1 MKIYL
6 LLRRDLRHCLDHVR
20 DLFDEETIVKCK
32 AGESRQKYSSIPSY
46 GNDEQK
52 KSDKVS

>member
-20 DLFDEETIVKCK
+20 DLFDEETIVKCD
-32 AGESRQKYSSIPSY
+32 AVESRQKHSSIPSY